1 VNASTLRIPAASRQ
15 RGVVLFVSLII
26 LVAMSMAGLAVMRT
40 SGTGLLVTANL
51 AFKQSAT
58 ASADRGIEAARA
70 WMLTQSGT
78 TLDND
83 STASGYFSNWAAFD
97 PFSFTWTSVP
107 LIAADA
113 SGNGVRFVIHRL
125 CQNANTTINA
135 TGQQCIVRTTSSSTA
150 FTGGSAGG
158 VGYGSFNLSTKISP
172 YYRITVRAE
181 GPKNT
186 VSYVQSIVE

>member
-1 VNASTLRIPAASRQ
+1 MNAKLESSAVRRQ
-15 RGVVLFVSLII
+15 QGVVLFVSLII
-26 LVAMSMAGLAVMRT
+26 LVAMSLAGLAVMRT

-70 WMLTQSGT
+70 WMLGQSGA
-78 TLDND
+78 TLDADN
-83 STASGYFSNWAAFD
+83 AAIGYYSSWGTFD
-97 PFSFTWTSVP
+97 PFTFTWSGVP
-107 LIAADA
+107 VIAADA
-113 SGNGVRFVIHRL
+113 SGNAVRFVVHRL
-125 CQNANTTINA
+125 CQTANTTINA
-135 TGQQCIVRTTSSSTA
+135 TGQQCIVRTTSSSGA
-150 FTGGSAGG
+150 SSGGSAGG
-158 VGYGSFNLSTKISP
+158 VGYGSFNLSSKISP